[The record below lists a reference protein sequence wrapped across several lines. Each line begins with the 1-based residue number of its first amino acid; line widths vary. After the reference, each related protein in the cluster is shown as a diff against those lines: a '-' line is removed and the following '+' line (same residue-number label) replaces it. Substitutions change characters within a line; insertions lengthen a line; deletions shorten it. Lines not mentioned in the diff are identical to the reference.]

1 MVYKKILIPIDGS
14 EGSGLA
20 LDHCLKMLDNERPEK
35 VVLFHVLNYPRQ
47 LDTYSGKMLAAM
59 KKMKEQLA
67 EHGDKILLDAKSKMA
82 EKNTGTSVEAKL
94 IWGDPKYEIVKE
106 AEEGKYDLLIIGS
119 RGLSGIKSFLLGSV
133 GNHVAQNV
141 KCTVILVKE

>member
-1 MVYKKILIPIDGS
+1 
-14 EGSGLA
+14 
-20 LDHCLKMLDNERPEK
+20 
-35 VVLFHVLNYPRQ
+35 
-47 LDTYSGKMLAAM
+47 
-59 KKMKEQLA
+59 
-67 EHGDKILLDAKSKMA
+67 
-82 EKNTGTSVEAKL
+82 VEAKL